1 MPKNVKPV
9 PEGYHSITP
18 YLCVNGA
25 AEAIE
30 FYKRAFGATEIMRM
44 PAPGGKVGHAEL
56 KFGDSRVMIA
66 DEFPEM
72 EFKSPRAFGGSPVH
86 IHLYI
91 DGVDAVVAQA
101 VAAGAKIVRAVADQF
116 YGDRLGTVSDPWGHV
131 WHVSTHIEDLTEE
144 EMKKRAAAAM
154 QNKPAA

>member
-1 MPKNVKPV
+1 MPKNVTPV

-91 DGVDAVVAQA
+91 DAVDAVVAQA
-101 VAAGAKIVRAVADQF
+101 VAAGAKVVRPVADQF

>member
-1 MPKNVKPV
+1 MPKHVRPI

-30 FYKRAFGATEIMRM
+30 FYQRAFGAIEIMRM

-56 KFGDSRVMIA
+56 SFGDSRVMIA

-86 IHLYI
+86 IHLYS
-91 DGVDAVVAQA
+91 DGVDAVIAQA
-101 VAAGAKIVRAVADQF
+101 VAAGAKVVRPVADQF

-144 EMKKRAAAAM
+144 EMKKRAAAM